1 MSQEW
6 AGTTPTQKSK
16 FAAGILGILLGAFG
30 IHNFYLGKTGV
41 GLVQLLIT
49 VLSVGFLS
57 WVSAIWG
64 IVEGVLI
71 LTSTPG
77 TQWHQDGKGMELRD

>member
-16 FAAGILGILLGAFG
+16 VAAGILGILLGTLG

-49 VLSVGFLS
+49 VLSFGFLS
-57 WVSAIWG
+57 WVSTIWG
-64 IVEGVLI
+64 IIEGVFI

-77 TQWHQDGKGMELRD
+77 TQWHRDGKGMELLD